1 MLKPPTP
8 CLTERRVEHIL
19 TSALIKCGP
28 ERFPSYGK
36 MYWLTLELL
45 QM

>member
-1 MLKPPTP
+1 MIKPPTP

-19 TSALIKCGP
+19 IKCGP
-28 ERFPSYGK
+28 ERFFSYGK